1 MIEAQLVCAFGLVL
15 GGSNYW
21 AWKQRERAQREADRN
36 AMLAAIGAN
45 VRGLA
50 HDLADLL
57 TVIEFHLS
65 ELTDTDDQTRREA
78 TETIERAV
86 TSANT
91 LLRAL
96 ESSTSDARGLGSV
109 EGVVRLTAALLRSQG
124 PPVHLSVDGD
134 LRYDGPDIHAVR
146 LVQNLMFNAVR
157 ETRIAGGEVTV
168 HIDDHEL
175 SITNPIDDP
184 EKLSDTIYREGVSHR
199 GSTGLGL
206 AVVRQSA
213 EHLGWSLRHEVS
225 EREGRPVVTFVVR
238 KP

>member
-1 MIEAQLVCAFGLVL
+1 
-15 GGSNYW
+15 
-21 AWKQRERAQREADRN
+21 DRN

-50 HDLADLL
+50 PDLAVLL

-134 LRYDGPDIHAVR
+134 LRYD
-146 LVQNLMFNAVR
+146 
-157 ETRIAGGEVTV
+157 
-168 HIDDHEL
+168 
-175 SITNPIDDP
+175 
-184 EKLSDTIYREGVSHR
+184 
-199 GSTGLGL
+199 
-206 AVVRQSA
+206 
-213 EHLGWSLRHEVS
+213 
-225 EREGRPVVTFVVR
+225 
-238 KP
+238 